1 MPDQKNT
8 GAPQVV
14 MVHDYAGHPFTA
26 ELSRELARNGYIV
39 HHVFFAGDKGPKG
52 RNLRESDDPEPLTFH
67 AISIDR
73 DYSKT
78 NLFVR
83 RSCDIEYGNKIA
95 TLIEEVRPD
104 IVLSG
109 NTPTE
114 TQEPILKATKKR
126 GAKFVFWCQDFYSIA
141 AKEILS
147 KRLPV
152 LGSIIGSYYTHL
164 EKRQMRNSD
173 HIVHITEAFRQQTN
187 EWGIPTEKVS
197 VIPNWAA
204 ISAISVKNRDNPWSD
219 AQKLSSG
226 RRIIYSGTLALKHN
240 PRLLMALAESIDPP
254 DELIVIANGVGMD
267 WLREQKLGKPTLR
280 CLPLQ
285 PIEVFEEVLA
295 SSDVLVAVIE
305 EDAGRFSVPSKVLS
319 YLCAERPI
327 VLAAPADNLA
337 AQIVK
342 ETGAGSISNPKD
354 IDAFVSSA
362 QAYLDNPADRLASG
376 VAGRSYAER
385 TFQIEKVA
393 DAFCKVFS
401 KVLSHVDK

>member
-1 MPDQKNT
+1 MKAQENT
-8 GAPQVV
+8 ARQTL

-52 RNLRESDDPEPLTFH
+52 RNLRAADDPDLLTFY
-67 AISIDR
+67 AINIDR
-73 DYSKT
+73 NYSKT
-78 NLFVR
+78 NLFAR

-95 TLIEEVRPD
+95 TLIGKLRPQ

-114 TQEPILKATKKR
+114 TQERILKATKKH

-147 KRLPV
+147 KKIPA
-152 LGSIIGSYYTHL
+152 LGAVIGNYYTHL

-173 HIVHITEAFRQQTN
+173 HIIHITEAFRQQTD
-187 EWGIPTEKVS
+187 EWGIPAENVS

-204 ISAISVKNRDNPWSD
+204 ISAISVRDRDNSWSA
-219 AQKLSSG
+219 AQKLSGG
-226 RRIIYSGTLALKHN
+226 RRIVYSGTLALKHN
-240 PRLLMALAESIDPP
+240 PRLLLALAESIDPP

-267 WLREQKLGKPTLR
+267 WLREQKLSKPTLR
-280 CLPLQ
+280 CFSLQ
-285 PIEVFEEVLA
+285 PIEVFEDVLA

-319 YLCAERPI
+319 YLCAGRPI

-337 AQIVK
+337 ARIVR
-342 ETGAGSISNPKD
+342 ETDAGLISEPQD
-354 IDAFVSSA
+354 IDTFVRSVHS
-362 QAYLDNPADRLASG
+362 YLDNPNDRRASG
-376 VAGRSYAER
+376 TAGRSYAER
-385 TFQIEKVA
+385 TFKIEKVA
-393 DAFCKVFS
+393 EAFYGVFS
-401 KVLSHVDK
+401 TVLK

>member
-1 MPDQKNT
+1 MKTQENT
-8 GAPQVV
+8 AQQTI

-26 ELSRELARNGYIV
+26 ELSRELARNGYTV

-52 RNLRESDDPEPLTFH
+52 RNLREADDPDLLTFH
-67 AISIDR
+67 AVDIDR

-78 NLFVR
+78 NLFAR

-95 TLIEEVRPD
+95 TLIGELRPD

-114 TQEPILKATKKR
+114 TQEPILKATKKHA
-126 GAKFVFWCQDFYSIA
+126 AKFIFWCQDFYSIA

-147 KRLPV
+147 KKIPV
-152 LGSIIGSYYTHL
+152 LGAMIGSYYTHL
-164 EKRQMRNSD
+164 EKRQMRDSD
-173 HIVHITEAFRQQTN
+173 HIVHITEAFRHQTDQ
-187 EWGIPTEKVS
+187 WGIPAENVS

-204 ISAISVKNRDNPWSD
+204 ISAISVKDRENSWSA
-219 AQKLSSG
+219 AQELSAG

-267 WLREQKLGKPTLR
+267 WLREQKLNKPTLR

-319 YLCAERPI
+319 YLCAGRPI

-337 AQIVK
+337 AQIVE
-342 ETGAGSISNPKD
+342 ETKAGLTSGPQD
-354 IDAFVSSA
+354 IDAFVKSVHSF
-362 QAYLDNPADRLASG
+362 LNSPKDRRLSG
-376 VAGRSYAER
+376 AAGRSYAEQ
-385 TFQIEKVA
+385 TFQIDKVA
-393 DAFCKVFS
+393 EAFRRVFAE
-401 KVLSHVDK
+401 V

>member
-1 MPDQKNT
+1 
-8 GAPQVV
+8 

-52 RNLRESDDPEPLTFH
+52 RNLREADDPDLLTFH
-67 AISIDR
+67 AIDIDR

-78 NLFVR
+78 NLFAR

-95 TLIEEVRPD
+95 ALIGKLRPG

-114 TQEPILKATKKR
+114 TQEPILKATKKHA
-126 GAKFVFWCQDFYSIA
+126 AKFIFWCQDFYSIA

-147 KRLPV
+147 KKIPV
-152 LGSIIGSYYTHL
+152 LGAMIGSYYTHL

-173 HIVHITEAFRQQTN
+173 HIVHITEAFRQQTD
-187 EWGIPTEKVS
+187 EWGIPAEKVS

-204 ISAISVKNRDNPWSD
+204 ISAISVRDRDNSWSA
-219 AQKLSSG
+219 AQQLSAG

-240 PRLLMALAESIDPP
+240 PRLLLALAESIDPP

-267 WLREQKLGKPTLR
+267 WLREQKLNKPTLR

-305 EDAGRFSVPSKVLS
+305 ESAGRFSVPSKVLS
-319 YLCAERPI
+319 YLCAGRAI
-327 VLAAPADNLA
+327 VLAAPSNNLA
-337 AQIVK
+337 AQLVSS
-342 ETGAGSISNPKD
+342 TGAGLVCEPTD
-354 IDAFVSSA
+354 IEGFVRSVRNLLGNSEER
-362 QAYLDNPADRLASG
+362 QKSG
-376 VAGRSYAER
+376 CAGRKYAEA
-385 TFQIEKVA
+385 TFQIDNVA
-393 DAFCKVFS
+393 TAFS
-401 KVLSHVDK
+401 KIFERLR

>member
-1 MPDQKNT
+1 MKNQENT
-8 GAPQVV
+8 APQII

-52 RNLRESDDPEPLTFH
+52 RNLREADDPDTLTFH
-67 AISIDR
+67 AVDIDR

-78 NLFVR
+78 NLFAR
-83 RSCDIEYGNKIA
+83 RSSDIKYGNKIA

-126 GAKFVFWCQDFYSIA
+126 GAKFIFWCQDFYSIA
-141 AKEILS
+141 AKKILS
-147 KRLPV
+147 KKLPV
-152 LGSIIGSYYTHL
+152 LGSIIGIYYTHL
-164 EKRQMRNSD
+164 EKRQMSNSD

-187 EWGIPTEKVS
+187 EWGIPTEKVT

-204 ISAISVKNRDNPWSD
+204 ISAISVRDRENSWST
-219 AQKLSSG
+219 AQQLSKG

-267 WLREQKLGKPTLR
+267 WLREQKLSKPTLR

-285 PIEVFEEVLA
+285 PIEVFDKVLA
-295 SSDVLVAVIE
+295 SSDILVAVIE
-305 EDAGRFSVPSKVLS
+305 ESAGKYSVPSKVLS
-319 YLCAERPI
+319 YLCAGRPI
-327 VLAAPADNLA
+327 VLAAPSNNLA
-337 AQIVK
+337 AQLIR
-342 ETGAGSISNPKD
+342 ETGAGLISEPTD
-354 IDAFVSSA
+354 IEGFVRFAHS
-362 QAYLDNPADRLASG
+362 YLVSPEARETSG
-376 VAGRSYAER
+376 RAGRIYAEQ
-385 TFQIEKVA
+385 TFQIDAVA
-393 DAFCKVFS
+393 TAFS
-401 KVLSHVDK
+401 KIFEGLH

>member
-1 MPDQKNT
+1 MNTQKNT
-8 GAPQVV
+8 ASQTV

-26 ELSRELARNGYIV
+26 ELSRELARNGHIV

-52 RNLRESDDPEPLTFH
+52 RNLREADDPDLLTFH
-67 AISIDR
+67 AVDIDR

-78 NLFVR
+78 NLFAR

-126 GAKFVFWCQDFYSIA
+126 GLKFIFWCQDFYSIA

-147 KRLPV
+147 KKLPV
-152 LGSIIGSYYTHL
+152 LGTMIGSYYTHL
-164 EKRQMRNSD
+164 EKRQMKRSD
-173 HIVHITEAFRQQTN
+173 HIIHITDAFRQQTD
-187 EWGIPTEKVS
+187 EWGIPSEKVS

-204 ISAISVKNRDNPWSD
+204 ISAISVRDRDNSWSA
-219 AQKLSSG
+219 AQQLSGG

-240 PRLLMALAESIDPP
+240 PRLLLALAESIDPP

-267 WLREQKLGKPTLR
+267 WLREQKLSKPTLR

-319 YLCAERPI
+319 YLCAGRPI
-327 VLAAPADNLA
+327 ALAAPADNLA
-337 AQIVK
+337 ARIVR
-342 ETGAGSISNPKD
+342 ETNAGLISEPQD
-354 IDAFVSSA
+354 INAFVESVHS
-362 QAYLDNPADRLASG
+362 YLGSPTDRRASG
-376 VAGRSYAER
+376 TAGRSYAEQ
-385 TFQIEKVA
+385 TFQIQKVA
-393 DAFCKVFS
+393 GAFSKVFS
-401 KVLSHVDK
+401 EVLEHNR

>member
-1 MPDQKNT
+1 MKTQENT
-8 GAPQVV
+8 ARQTI

-52 RNLRESDDPEPLTFH
+52 KNLHEAHDPDLLSFH
-67 AISIDR
+67 AIDIDR

-78 NLFVR
+78 NLFAR

-95 TLIEEVRPD
+95 TLIEELRPD

-114 TQEPILKATKKR
+114 TQEPILRATKKHA
-126 GAKFVFWCQDFYSIA
+126 AKFIFWCQDFYSIA

-147 KRLPV
+147 KKIPV
-152 LGSIIGSYYTHL
+152 LGAMIGNYYTHL

-173 HIVHITEAFRQQTN
+173 HIVHITEAFRQQTD
-187 EWGIPTEKVS
+187 EWGIPAENVS

-204 ISAISVKNRDNPWSD
+204 ISAISVRDRENSWSA
-219 AQKLSSG
+219 AQQLSAG

-240 PRLLMALAESIDPP
+240 PRLLMALAKSIDPP
-254 DELIVIANGVGMD
+254 DELIVIANGVGME

-280 CLPLQ
+280 CLSLQ
-285 PIEVFEEVLA
+285 PIEVFEDVLA

-319 YLCAERPI
+319 YLCAGRPI

-337 AQIVK
+337 AKIVA
-342 ETGAGSISNPKD
+342 ETGAGLISEPAD
-354 IDAFVSSA
+354 INAFVQSVQS
-362 QAYLDNPADRLASG
+362 YLKNPEDRRASG
-376 VAGRSYAER
+376 LAGRIYAEE
-385 TFQIEKVA
+385 TFQIDSVA
-393 DAFCKVFS
+393 RSFDSIFS
-401 KVLSHVDK
+401 KILEKSVM